1 MNSKNTSYKNQAK
14 ALNKTDVSGSVTV
27 KNPITVTSYKN
38 AVSCRY
44 QNKRISVE
52 AQEKNRNEIVIVRMA
67 ETKSDLEIPS
77 CQFEVVKGKVCV
89 TRIAFTNEGLE
100 ALHIAISQY
109 LQDGLLTDH

>member
-1 MNSKNTSYKNQAK
+1 MEKQTKIPQLPQNA
-14 ALNKTDVSGSVTV
+14 VSGSVT
-27 KNPITVTSYKN
+27 KKPITITNYKN

-67 ETKSDLEIPS
+67 ETKADLEIPS
-77 CQFEVVKGKVCV
+77 CQFDVVKGKVCV

-109 LQDGLLTDH
+109 LQNGCLTDR